1 MGSMIGGLLE
11 IYHIN
16 VNERFTV
23 KTLTD
28 GTSVQYFTIYAS
40 QGDKK
45 FPKVERSYR
54 DFKSLEIAMT
64 NNLMSNDIDCPKLE
78 RNTTVT
84 DLSDWSDSND
94 MSTSVT
100 EKIQNIKKF
109 CKALGSDPSLH
120 IEPFYDFFKIPK
132 PDDPFPE
139 DYEVERRHSEVEASA
154 SLSRALKQTMKPDAA
169 FGGVEGM
176 YWMHKRPSEFTVDFV
191 TYFKVTLLGQ
201 PIQKMDPIR
210 GSTDTKKHN
219 YFVLISINIGLIS
232 PTLHS

>member
-1 MGSMIGGLLE
+1 MLCLTSGMYGGTSYSGRRSNMGSMIGGLLE

-94 MSTSVT
+94 MST
-100 EKIQNIKKF
+100 
-109 CKALGSDPSLH
+109 
-120 IEPFYDFFKIPK
+120 
-132 PDDPFPE
+132 
-139 DYEVERRHSEVEASA
+139 
-154 SLSRALKQTMKPDAA
+154 
-169 FGGVEGM
+169 
-176 YWMHKRPSEFTVDFV
+176 
-191 TYFKVTLLGQ
+191 
-201 PIQKMDPIR
+201 
-210 GSTDTKKHN
+210 
-219 YFVLISINIGLIS
+219 
-232 PTLHS
+232 